1 MEFSKKTALEP
12 LSTFETKMAIH
23 NKANEEIL
31 KEKLSNFTE
40 KIRKLEKKVEETTW
54 MMNSEISK
62 SNQEQRKII
71 EEMNLLEN

>member
-1 MEFSKKTALEP
+1 MEFSKKTTLEP
-12 LSTFETKMAIH
+12 LNTFETKMAIH

-31 KEKLSNFTE
+31 KEKLSNFTD

-71 EEMNLLEN
+71 

>member
-1 MEFSKKTALEP
+1 
-12 LSTFETKMAIH
+12 MAIH

-31 KEKLSNFTE
+31 KEKLSNFTD

-71 EEMNLLEN
+71 